1 MFKKEKNGKTNRSSQ
16 KEGLILVFLFICI
29 AIILLGI
36 ILFFSKIRIEI
47 INFRF
52 DSQLRRHIN
61 KDYKIIIKLKAF
73 GLIPI
78 FKINITKTKL
88 EKMKLKEKIKNVDF
102 KVLEDNH
109 KLDKKILKAIKNL
122 KLSIKNINLR
132 LDIGTENA
140 TLTSIIVP
148 AISTVIAIVLRKKVK
163 KFENQ
168 IFMINPIYQ
177 NQNLVNLF
185 VSGIFEIKMSHI
197 INIIYILNKKEKKG
211 VKEYERTSHRRSY
224 GYGYE

>member
-1 MFKKEKNGKTNRSSQ
+1 M
-16 KEGLILVFLFICI
+16 VFLFLCI
-29 AIILLGI
+29 AIIMLAI
-36 ILFFSKIRIEI
+36 ILFFSEIRIQI

-52 DSQLRRHIN
+52 SSQLQRHIN
-61 KDYKIIIKLKAF
+61 KDYEIIIKLNVLGF
-73 GLIPI
+73 VPL

>member
-1 MFKKEKNGKTNRSSQ
+1 MEKLIENSQ

-88 EKMKLKEKIKNVDF
+88 ERMRLKERIKNIDF
-102 KVLEDNH
+102 DILENNY
-109 KLDKKILKAIKNL
+109 KLDKRMLKAMKNL
-122 KLSIKNINLR
+122 NLSIKNIQLHI
-132 LDIGTENA
+132 DIGTENA
-140 TLTSIIVP
+140 SLTSIIVP
-148 AISTVIAIVLRKKVK
+148 AISTIIAIVLRKKMK
-163 KFENQ
+163 HFENQ
-168 IFMINPIYQ
+168 VFIINPIYQ
-177 NQNLVNLF
+177 NRNLINLS

-197 INIIYILNKKEKKG
+197 INIIYILNKKERKG

-224 GYGYE
+224 GYSYE

>member
-1 MFKKEKNGKTNRSSQ
+1 M
-16 KEGLILVFLFICI
+16 VFLFLCI

-52 DSQLRRHIN
+52 NSQLRRHIN

-88 EKMKLKEKIKNVDF
+88 ERIRLKERIKNIDF
-102 KVLEDNH
+102 DVLEDNY
-109 KLDKKILKAIKNL
+109 KLDKRILKAMKNL
-122 KLSIKNINLR
+122 NLSIKNINLHI
-132 LDIGTENA
+132 DIGTENA
-140 TLTSIIVP
+140 SLTSIIV
-148 AISTVIAIVLRKKVK
+148 AVISTVIAIVLRKKVK
-163 KFENQ
+163 NFDNQ
-168 IFMINPIYQ
+168 IFIIKPIYQ

>member
-1 MFKKEKNGKTNRSSQ
+1 MEKLIESSQ

>member
-1 MFKKEKNGKTNRSSQ
+1 M
-16 KEGLILVFLFICI
+16 VFLFICI